1 MEKCL
6 GIPKIERVPCGYVD
20 NFSRVHRF
28 LIDWPIKIRYL
39 DMLELQWKF
48 AWQIIDAA
56 GMVQHHQ

>member
-6 GIPKIERVPCGYVD
+6 GVPKIERVPCGYVD
-20 NFSRVHRF
+20 HFSL
-28 LIDWPIKIRYL
+28 LIGWPIKTRYL